1 MNDLRRSIIETFLS
15 IIHGM
20 QQSAYKGIIM
30 RTNYAADIL
39 NYIDLLLNKPNFDTN
54 DEFVKNVCNLYI
66 DITEIYG
73 TEIRGTVWQTTGAEI
88 LCHGL
93 KNLNFAGLMA
103 SKTLYEF
110 RKWFFKFDERLA
122 SFF

>member
-1 MNDLRRSIIETFLS
+1 MHI
-15 IIHGM
+15 
-20 QQSAYKGIIM
+20 
-30 RTNYAADIL
+30 NYAADIL

-73 TEIRGTVWQTTGAEI
+73 TEIRGTVWQTTGVEI

-93 KNLNFAGLMA
+93 KNLNFVGI
-103 SKTLYEF
+103 
-110 RKWFFKFDERLA
+110 DEIKKRFMNFG
-122 SFF
+122 SGF

>member
-1 MNDLRRSIIETFLS
+1 ML
-15 IIHGM
+15 
-20 QQSAYKGIIM
+20 
-30 RTNYAADIL
+30 TNYAADIL

-66 DITEIYG
+66 DITEI
-73 TEIRGTVWQTTGAEI
+73 RGTVWQTTGSEI

-103 SKTLYEF
+103 
-110 RKWFFKFDERLA
+110 
-122 SFF
+122 